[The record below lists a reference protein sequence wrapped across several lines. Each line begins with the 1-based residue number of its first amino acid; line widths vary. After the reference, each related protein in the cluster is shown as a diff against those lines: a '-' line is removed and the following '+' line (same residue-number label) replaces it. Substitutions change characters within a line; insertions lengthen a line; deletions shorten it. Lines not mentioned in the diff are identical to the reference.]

1 MKLSCIFHRLLIAI
15 ILLSAPLSCK
25 SKKKTIEETRSTEIE
40 VIHSI
45 LDSVNRVNK
54 SILKQLNE
62 SSQSSNTRLI
72 LTPIIDSNGIAMP
85 ISFKEEKNGQV
96 TREIT
101 LAGGKLEEINEDEII
116 KRETKISIDS
126 SAKSNKTKIDA
137 NLKADQKSDMQL
149 NQESKPSN
157 VFFSWFWFWLI
168 LAIIVLIYIGF
179 RRLSPF

>member
-1 MKLSCIFHRLLIAI
+1 MKLGYIFHRLLIAI

-45 LDSVNRVNK
+45 LDSVIRVNK

-96 TREIT
+96 KREIT
-101 LAGGKLEEINEDEII
+101 LVGGKLEEINEDEII

-126 SAKSNKTKIDA
+126 SANSNKTKIDA
-137 NLKADQKSDMQL
+137 NLKANQKSDMQL

-157 VFFSWFWFWLI
+157 GFFSWFWLI
-168 LAIIVLIYIGF
+168 VAVIVFIYIGF
-179 RRLSPF
+179 RRLRPF